1 MDIEDCHLAPFS
13 KELETN
19 EFKFFSRKNKNQ
31 VKDLRNVNQTIQKV
45 EKQESKLQIEEKI
58 KDFSLSSPLTNYE
71 NNMFNAK
78 YKSSL
83 FLKSPKIPKSENKI
97 NKSDLEAK
105 EPDDSITKSQ
115 FFKVMVK
122 YFLVRKFIRIL
133 RENTYYRRP
142 NFLTNLHQNLIN
154 DLIYFK
160 RGTKELTKIT
170 DIFPKLQN
178 KIIKRTL
185 EMFLNAQILIRVK
198 KKLSFAIHPT
208 NKFIIAWEIFLT
220 FLNIFYFILVPIQIA
235 FNGDIF
241 GSMNNN
247 SIYSHFFF
255 IMFLIDMI
263 LNFNMAYY
271 KKPRFLDHT
280 YKADL

>member
-1 MDIEDCHLAPFS
+1 LATFS
-13 KELETN
+13 KELEIN
-19 EFKFFSRKNKNQ
+19 EFKSFSRKNQ
-31 VKDLRNVNQTIQKV
+31 FKDLRNVNQSIQKE
-45 EKQESKLQIEEKI
+45 EKQESKLEIEEKI
-58 KDFSLSSPLTNYE
+58 KDFSPLTNFE
-71 NNMFNAK
+71 NNIVNSRYK
-78 YKSSL
+78 KSSF
-83 FLKSPKIPKSENKI
+83 FLKSPKISKSENKL
-97 NKSDLEAK
+97 NKSDFEAK
-105 EPDDSITKSQ
+105 DSMTKSK

-142 NFLTNLHQNLIN
+142 NCLTNLHQNLIN

-160 RGTKELTKIT
+160 RGTKNIEELTKIT

-185 EMFLNAQILIRVK
+185 EMFLNAEILIRVK
-198 KKLSFAIHPT
+198 KKLSFVIHPT